1 MINKDLI
8 ELDVINKSLKD
19 DGYVIVKN
27 FLTENIKN
35 RLKEFVIAKIS
46 QLNKD
51 RFSIN
56 ENELKNTVVSEFI
69 NSSEFVEFCENFE
82 EKKNLII

>member
-1 MINKDLI
+1 MIKKDLI
-8 ELDVINKSLKD
+8 ELDVINKSLED
-19 DGYVIVKN
+19 NGYVIVKN

-35 RLKEFVIAKIS
+35 RLQEFVIAKIS

-56 ENELKNTVVSEFI
+56 EIELENTVVSEFV
-69 NSSEFVEFCENFE
+69 NSFEFIEFCENFE
-82 EKKNLII
+82 EKKI